1 MAYQYKGFE
10 IQYHN
15 HDNQSRDYFVIDADG
30 DCIHYTGNEQCCID
44 AIDSKNFN
52 LSKHYEGKTWQ

>member
-1 MAYQYKGFE
+1 MGYKYKGFE

-30 DCIHYTGNEQCCID
+30 DCIHYTGNEQSCMD
-44 AIDSKNFN
+44 AIDNQKFN
-52 LSKHYEGKTWQ
+52 LIKNKGK